1 MVYML
6 KASCAKK
13 AKTEGLFMS
22 ELPTE
27 KIIEEIEQA
36 PELYHRLVLVVAPSG
51 TGKTLALREVQKSLG
66 AALVN
71 VNLELA
77 RRMLDLTARQ
87 RALQVSS
94 LLENILREVES
105 EVVLLDN
112 IEILFEVSLKQDPLR
127 LLQGLSRNR
136 TIVAT
141 WNGEIK
147 DNFLIYANPEHPEYH
162 RYPGTETIVV
172 EADLPS

>member
-1 MVYML
+1 MPAL
-6 KASCAKK
+6 
-13 AKTEGLFMS
+13 L
-22 ELPTE
+22 TE
-27 KIIEEIEQA
+27 KIIKEIKQA

-51 TGKTLALREVQKSLG
+51 AGKTLALREVQQSLG
-66 AALVN
+66 APLVN
-71 VNLELA
+71 VNLEIS

-105 EVVLLDN
+105 DVILLDN

-136 TIVAT
+136 TIVAA

-147 DNFLIYANPEHPEYH
+147 DNFLIYASPEHPEYH
-162 RYPGTETIVV
+162 RYPGTEIIVV
-172 EADLPS
+172 EADLPPQI

>member
-1 MVYML
+1 ML
-6 KASCAKK
+6 KAPCAKK
-13 AKTEGLFMS
+13 AKTEGLLMP
-22 ELPTE
+22 ELITK
-27 KIIEEIEQA
+27 KIIKEIEQA

-51 TGKTLALREVQKSLG
+51 LGKTLALKEVRQRLRVP
-66 AALVN
+66 LVN
-71 VNLELA
+71 VNLEVSQ
-77 RRMLDLTARQ
+77 RMLDLTARQ

-94 LLENILREVES
+94 LLEDILREVKS

-136 TIVAT
+136 TIVST

-147 DNFLIYANPEHPEYH
+147 DNFLIYASPEHPEYH
-162 RYPGTETIVV
+162 RYPGTEIIVV